1 MAAEITL
8 FRQSAT
14 DRYAQ
19 VAAYPFDSK
28 TATFTP
34 TQKCVGR
41 VYANAAP
48 VTLTIDAFSF
58 TVPSGAV
65 EYFGFEANKEVTVA

>member
-8 FRQSAT
+8 FKQSAT

-19 VAAYPFDSK
+19 VAAYPFASY

-34 TQKCVGR
+34 ASKCVAR
-41 VYANAAP
+41 VYASGAP
-48 VTLTIDAFSF
+48 VLLTVLGYTW
-58 TVPSGAV
+58 TVPSGTV
-65 EYFGFEANKEVTVA
+65 EYFGLSPNDQVTVA

>member
-8 FRQSAT
+8 FKQFAT
-14 DRYAQ
+14 DRFAQ

-28 TATFTP
+28 TTTFTP
-34 TQKCVGR
+34 SQKCIGR

-48 VTLTIDAFSF
+48 VVLTVLGITW
-58 TVPSGAV
+58 TVPTGTV
-65 EYFGFEANKEVTVA
+65 EYFGFDANNQVTVA